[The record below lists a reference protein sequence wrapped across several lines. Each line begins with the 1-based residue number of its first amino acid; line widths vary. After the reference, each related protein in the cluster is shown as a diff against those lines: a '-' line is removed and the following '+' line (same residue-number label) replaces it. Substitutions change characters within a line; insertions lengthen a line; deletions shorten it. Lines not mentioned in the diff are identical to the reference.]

1 MIEPRLRFLDRVADA
16 RARRYG
22 YELDALIRTAKACGL
37 HAVPVEALEA
47 LVDRM
52 LDGKRS
58 EAAAGQLVPLTG
70 DGTHQGG

>member
-1 MIEPRLRFLDRVADA
+1 MEARLRFLDRVADA

-22 YELDALIRTAKACGL
+22 YELDALIRTAKSCGL
-37 HAVPVEALEA
+37 AGVPVEALEA
-47 LVDRM
+47 LADRM
-52 LDGKRS
+52 LDGDN